1 MEDLSDL
8 SVYEDKE
15 MQNKALH
22 TSLTLRES
30 PPGYV
35 LTRLTR
41 TLEPLN
47 VPSYTHPR
55 SDSESVH
62 DFGSTS
68 LMPHMFLS
76 SCKDSWNT
84 GPV

>member
-1 MEDLSDL
+1 MRDQ
-8 SVYEDKE
+8 V
-15 MQNKALH
+15 H
-22 TSLTLRES
+22 TSLNFCGS
-30 PPGYV
+30 SPGYI

-62 DFGSTS
+62 DFGSTC
-68 LMPHMFLS
+68 LKPHIFLS
-76 SCKDSWNT
+76 SRKDSLNT
-84 GPV
+84 GLA